1 MDDVK
6 KVPDTEASTSEP
18 LVEEALIKVPVIIDG
33 AERKLY
39 ATDRLQT
46 ALELKRRDEAVV
58 IYLHEGNREQ
68 DFSEFPYAVEDLSAL
83 NAEYAERV
91 YRRLKGLPWTILETD
106 RCVIRET
113 TVEDVDQFYKIY
125 SDPEITKYMESLY
138 PEIEQEKEY
147 VRAYIDEVY
156 AFYEFGVWTVTE
168 KESGDVIGR
177 AGFSYRPGYDDPEI
191 GYIIGVPWQ
200 RHGYA
205 EEVCRAILDYGWREL
220 RFTRVQ
226 ALVETENEASLILC
240 DKLGFTA
247 VEEGQHEGRG
257 YFRLLCAAP
266 LTN

>member
-6 KVPDTEASTSEP
+6 KVPGTEASTSETS
-18 LVEEALIKVPVIIDG
+18 VGEALIKVPVIIDG
-33 AERKLY
+33 EERMLY

-68 DFSEFPYAVEDLSAL
+68 DFSDFPYAVEDLGSL

-113 TVEDVDQFYKIY
+113 TVEDVDHFYKIY

-138 PEIEQEKEY
+138 PEVEQEKEY

-177 AGFSYRPGYDDPEI
+177 AGFSYRPGYNDPEI

-257 YFRLLCAAP
+257 YFRLLWDAP
-266 LTN
+266 LAN